1 MQLNSFVTVLQQ
13 VQVNDEVSNM
23 ADFVDPSLLVPLKR
37 SLEVKQ
43 NREGCEAEY
52 FGNIKHYFS

>member
-1 MQLNSFVTVLQQ
+1 MAIPNVYVQ
-13 VQVNDEVSNM
+13 VEVNDEVSNM

-52 FGNIKHYFS
+52 FGNIKYYFP